1 MKVRTRYAPSPTGYF
16 HIGGARTALFNY
28 LFAKSQGGEFIV
40 RIEDTDVERNVE
52 NGAESQLENIDW
64 MKFPPD
70 ESPFKPGK
78 VGPYFQTQ
86 KLERYKELANK
97 LLAEGKAYRC
107 FCTKEELE
115 HQRNLAEANHQT
127 PKYNRHCLHLSDAE
141 IKANLDKGVESVIR
155 LKIDS
160 NRDYAWDDLVRGPIS
175 INGDALT
182 DPVILKSNGI
192 AMYNFAVVVD
202 DYDMD
207 ITHILRGEEH
217 ISNTPYQIAIKEA
230 LGFDSKEIRYGH
242 LSIITNEEG
251 KKLSKRDTNL
261 KQFIS
266 DYREMGYLPEALD
279 NFLALL
285 GWSPKDNKELMN
297 LEEMCAKFKLDDVS
311 KSPAKFDETK
321 LAWAGNSHFKLMDND
336 KYLDFVKPFVTSTN
350 EIYKKHT
357 NDVLLLLKP
366 QISYAKQID
375 GLIEDLFG
383 TNKNIDAETKA
394 EINNLKEPINKI
406 LPILSNEANLVINS
420 EEDAKTLINKI
431 KEETQLKG
439 KELFMPIRIL
449 ATTQMH
455 GPELAKTL
463 FLIGKE
469 NILKNIKH
477 VKEVM

>member
-28 LFAKSQGGEFIV
+28 LYAKSQGGDFIV

-64 MKFPPD
+64 MQFSPD

-107 FCTKEELE
+107 FCSKEELE
-115 HQRNLAEANHQT
+115 HQRKVAEANHQT
-127 PKYNRHCLHLSDAE
+127 PKYNRRCYNMGELEAQ
-141 IKANLDKGVESVIR
+141 DKLNKGIEYVIR

-230 LGFDSKEIRYGH
+230 LGFDSKPIRYGH
-242 LSIITNEEG
+242 LSIITNDEG

-285 GWSPKDNKELMN
+285 GWSPKDNKELMTLEIMCHKFN
-297 LEEMCAKFKLDDVS
+297 LNDVS

-321 LAWAGNSHFKLMDND
+321 LEWCGNSHFKILDND
-336 KYLDFVKPFVTSTN
+336 KYLKFVKPFVTSTN

-357 NDVLLLLKP
+357 DDVLLLLKP

-383 TNKNIDAETKA
+383 TDKTIDQETMQ
-394 EINNLKEPINKI
+394 EIKELKDAINKI
-406 LPILSNEANLVINS
+406 IPVLSNEANLNINS
-420 EEDAKTLINKI
+420 EEDAKALINKI

-449 ATTQMH
+449 ATTKMH

-463 FLIGKE
+463 YLMGKD
-469 NILKNIKH
+469 NIIKNIKH
-477 VKEVM
+477 IKEAM